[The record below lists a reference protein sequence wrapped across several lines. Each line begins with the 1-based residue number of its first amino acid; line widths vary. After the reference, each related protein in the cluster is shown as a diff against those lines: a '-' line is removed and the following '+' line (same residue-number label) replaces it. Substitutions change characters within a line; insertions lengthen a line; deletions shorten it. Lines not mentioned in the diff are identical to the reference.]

1 MPLILNKLSKN
12 VIIPLRDLG
21 QIMLKMVNFHLI
33 IVLQFFKEV
42 LLKKPTNFAQ
52 QYLSYQDKWK
62 QGLVKQA
69 QRTIADREK
78 REEFLKKFNEERKK
92 GKG

>member
-1 MPLILNKLSKN
+1 M
-12 VIIPLRDLG
+12 RDLG